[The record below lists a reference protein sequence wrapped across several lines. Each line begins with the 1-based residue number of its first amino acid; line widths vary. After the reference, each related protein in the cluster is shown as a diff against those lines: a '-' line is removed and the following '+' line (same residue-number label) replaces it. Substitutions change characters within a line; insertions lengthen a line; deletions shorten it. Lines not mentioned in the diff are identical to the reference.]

1 MHEKYDPF
9 NGGIVLTSVPNGL
22 NFLSIYT
29 GSEISED
36 FTMTKR
42 VYNFYAGPAT
52 LPLPVLKKAQEE
64 LLDFHGTGMSI
75 LEISHRSKEYDE
87 VHKNASELLRELM
100 DIPSSYKILWLQGGA
115 STQFFMA
122 PLNLQLTGKP
132 MEYVNTGN
140 WAKKAIKEAKFYGE
154 VKIVASSED
163 QKFTY
168 IPKNVIFDQNA
179 AFAHIT
185 GNETIGGI
193 EWQEWPCV
201 PSDVPLVCDMSS
213 NFMDKVVD
221 VSKFGLIYAGAQ
233 KNLGPAGVTVIIVR
247 EDLINRVPENT
258 PTMLK
263 YKTHVEKD
271 SLYNTCPCFS
281 IYLCELVL
289 EHLKNLGG
297 IPIME
302 KQNRKK
308 VKLVYDIIDKSN
320 GFYKGVAKPDSR
332 SLMNITFNLA
342 TSELEA
348 KCVDEAKKK
357 GLIGLKGH
365 RDVGGMRA
373 SLYNAMSLEGTEALC
388 HFLKEFQEQNQ

>member
-1 MHEKYDPF
+1 
-9 NGGIVLTSVPNGL
+9 
-22 NFLSIYT
+22 
-29 GSEISED
+29 
-36 FTMTKR
+36 MTKR

-87 VHKNASELLRELM
+87 VHKKASELLRELM
-100 DIPSSYKILWLQGGA
+100 NIPSNYKVLWLQGGA

-122 PLNLQLTGKP
+122 PLNLHLPGKP
-132 MEYVNTGN
+132 MDYVHTGA

-154 VKIVASSED
+154 VKIVACSED

-168 IPKNVIFDQNA
+168 VPKNVVFSDNA

-193 EWQEWPCV
+193 EWREWPQV
-201 PSDVPLVCDMSS
+201 SSEVPLVCDMSS
-213 NFMDKVVD
+213 NLMDKVID
-221 VSKFGLIYAGAQ
+221 VQKFALIYAGAQ
-233 KNLGPAGVTVIIVR
+233 KNLGPAGVTVVIIR

-271 SLYNTCPCFS
+271 SLFNTCPCFS

-289 EHLKNLGG
+289 EHLKTLGG
-297 IPIME
+297 VAAME

-308 VKLVYDIIDKSN
+308 AQLVYDVIDTSN
-320 GFYKGVAKPDSR
+320 GFYKGVAQTESR
-332 SLMNITFNLA
+332 SLMNVTFNLA
-342 TSELEA
+342 TPELEV

-373 SLYNAMSLEGTEALC
+373 SLYNAMPLEGTETLC
-388 HFLKEFQEQNQ
+388 KFLREFQEQNQ

>member
-1 MHEKYDPF
+1 MIKER
-9 NGGIVLTSVPNGL
+9 LPNAL
-22 NFLSIYT
+22 NLVWLYTASIT
-29 GSEISED
+29 SED
-36 FTMTKR
+36 LVMTKR

-75 LEISHRSKEYDE
+75 LEISHRSKEYDA
-87 VHKNASELLRELM
+87 VHKKASELLRELM
-100 DIPSSYKILWLQGGA
+100 GIPSEYKILWLQGGA

-122 PLNLQLTGKP
+122 PLNLQQSGKP
-132 MEYVNTGN
+132 MEYVHTGS
-140 WAKKAIKEAKFYGE
+140 WAKKAIKEANLYGD

-168 IPKNVIFDQNA
+168 IPNNVTFSQNA

-193 EWQEWPCV
+193 EWQEWPIV
-201 PSDVPLVCDMSS
+201 SSEVPLVCDMSS
-213 NFMDKVVD
+213 NFIDKVID
-221 VSKFGLIYAGAQ
+221 VKKFGLIYAGAQ

-247 EDLINRVPENT
+247 EDLVNRVPENT

-271 SLYNTCPCFS
+271 SLYNTGPCFS

-289 EHLKNLGG
+289 EYLKNLGG
-297 IPIME
+297 VPAME

-308 VKLVYDIIDKSN
+308 AKMLYEIIDKSN
-320 GFYKGVAKPDSR
+320 GFYRGVAQPESR
-332 SLMNITFNLA
+332 SLMNVTFNLV
-342 TSELEA
+342 TPELEV
-348 KCVDEAKKK
+348 KCIDEAKKK

-365 RDVGGMRA
+365 RSVGGMRA
-373 SLYNAMSLEGTEALC
+373 SIYNAMSLDGTEALC
-388 HFLKEFQEQNQ
+388 KFLKEFQEQNQ

>member
-1 MHEKYDPF
+1 LHEKYKPSERVILLKD
-9 NGGIVLTSVPNGL
+9 VPNDL
-22 NFLSIYT
+22 NLFSIYT
-29 GSEISED
+29 GSTILEELV
-36 FTMTKR
+36 MTKR

-87 VHKNASELLRELM
+87 VHKKASELLKELM
-100 DIPSSYKILWLQGGA
+100 GIPSNYKVLWLQGGA
-115 STQFFMA
+115 SSQFFMV
-122 PLNLQLTGKP
+122 PLNLQQAGKP
-132 MEYVNTGN
+132 MEYVYTGA
-140 WAKKAIKEAKFYGE
+140 WAKKAIKEAKLYGE
-154 VKIVASSED
+154 VKVVASSED
-163 QKFTY
+163 QKFSY
-168 IPKNVIFDQNA
+168 IPKNVTFSENA

-193 EWQEWPCV
+193 EWHEWPKV
-201 PSDVPLVCDMSS
+201 PSGVPLVCDMSS

-221 VSKFGLIYAGAQ
+221 VKKFGIIYAGAQ
-233 KNLGPAGVTVIIVR
+233 KNLGPSGVTVVVIR
-247 EDLINRVPENT
+247 DDLINRVPENT

-271 SLYNTCPCFS
+271 SLYNTCPCFA

-289 EHLKNLGG
+289 EYLKSLGG
-297 IPIME
+297 IPAME

-308 VKLVYDIIDKSN
+308 AKLLYDIIDNSQ
-320 GFYKGVAKPDSR
+320 GFYRGVAKPESR

-342 TSELEA
+342 TPELEA

-373 SLYNAMSLEGTEALC
+373 SLYNAMSLEGTEVLC
-388 HFLKEFQEQNQ
+388 KFLKDFQEQNQ